1 MEIHSINPPAP
12 QALKINV
19 WKFWAAYLLTIAV
32 AIFIVVII
40 CQTGE
45 RLLVNGSQAVNS
57 IADEPQTLTK
67 VKTGEPAV
75 HLVAQLMFAL
85 ATVLLVGRCL
95 GQMCQWLNQPAVI
108 GEVLAGIALGPS
120 LLGAIFPPATATLFP
135 DTVMPA
141 LGVIAQFGVILYML
155 NVGLEFDISALRSKG
170 HQSLAISH
178 GSIILPMI
186 LGCMAA
192 IGLYPSLAGET
203 ASFTP
208 FVLFVG
214 VSLSITA
221 FPVLARILAD
231 RGMSQTPLGVMALTC
246 AAADD
251 VTAWCLLAIV
261 IGIVQSTA
269 ADALWVV
276 SCAVIFC
283 LVMLLAFKPLLTRLI
298 TPSTLV
304 EPQNSAASATVENRT
319 SSQVIFLLAMG
330 LISAGITDMIGI
342 HALFGAFLFGALISH
357 QSAAGKGLARLLNSF
372 APVMLPAF
380 FAITGL
386 RTQIGLLSSFA
397 DVLICLTL
405 IALAILGKFGGS
417 YLAARW
423 SNVSHFDALRIGSL
437 MNTRG
442 LMELIVLNLGLDLGV
457 LSPKL
462 FTMLVIM
469 AIVTTMMT
477 GPWLAWIDRKEKPSP
492 PSLI

>member
-1 MEIHSINPPAP
+1 MEIPSSNPPAHS
-12 QALKINV
+12 ALKINV
-19 WKFWAAYLLTIAV
+19 WKFWATYLVTIVV

-45 RLLVNGSQAVNS
+45 QLLVNRSHSVNS
-57 IADEPQTLTK
+57 ISDEPQDLTTAK
-67 VKTGEPAV
+67 PQGHAV
-75 HLVAQLMFAL
+75 HLVAQLMFAM

-95 GQMCQWLNQPAVI
+95 GQVCQWLNQPAVI

-192 IGLYPSLAGET
+192 MGLYPSLAGEA

-269 ADALWVV
+269 ADAIWVV

-283 LVMLLAFKPLLTRLI
+283 LVMLLAFKPMLTRMT

-304 EPQNSAASATVENRT
+304 EPQNSAASATVESRT

-342 HALFGAFLFGALISH
+342 HALFGAFLFGAMISH
-357 QSAAGKGLARLLNSF
+357 QSAAGKGLASLLNSF

-397 DVLICLTL
+397 DIFICLTL

-423 SNVSHFDALRIGSL
+423 TNVSHFDALRIGSL

-477 GPWLAWIDRKEKPSP
+477 GPWLAWIDRKEKSSP
-492 PSLI
+492 PSLN